1 MRRFVIL
8 FVISFSTLGGLL
20 YAEPIV
26 ENPNS
31 ILTNT
36 VVISFLGN
44 LGEGFQNNILSENR
58 YLLILEGLKTT
69 ISIAVLAV
77 LLGTILGS
85 ISCWMR
91 LSKNKFLQLLAKI
104 YVSILRGTPVLVLLM
119 IIFYVVFASVN
130 IEPLWVAVI
139 AFGLNFGAY
148 SSEIFRNGLAS
159 VQTGQHEASIA
170 LGFSKFQT
178 FWHIVLPQAIRR
190 ILPVLKGEIITL
202 VKMTSVVGY
211 IAVQDLTKAG
221 DIIRSRTFDAFFP
234 LVMVAIL
241 YFAIS
246 WSLIFAIEFIEKKT
260 DRRLR
265 KRRAKR

>member
-8 FVISFSTLGGLL
+8 FVISFSILGGLL
-20 YAEPIV
+20 DAEPIV

-31 ILTNT
+31 ILTNK

-202 VKMTSVVGY
+202 IKMTSVVGY

-241 YFAIS
+241 YFVIS
-246 WSLIFAIEFIEKKT
+246 WGLIFAIEFIEKKT
-260 DRRLR
+260 GR
-265 KRRAKR
+265 KL

>member
-1 MRRFVIL
+1 
-8 FVISFSTLGGLL
+8 
-20 YAEPIV
+20 
-26 ENPNS
+26 
-31 ILTNT
+31 
-36 VVISFLGN
+36 
-44 LGEGFQNNILSENR
+44 
-58 YLLILEGLKTT
+58 
-69 ISIAVLAV
+69 
-77 LLGTILGS
+77 
-85 ISCWMR
+85 MR

-130 IEPLWVAVI
+130 IEPLWIAVI